1 LSARKPKQSTALID
15 QQPLVITKSGEA
27 MAVLQDVIWFEKN
40 QDTMALLKI
49 LALGNVQIAKKQVTP
64 AAIAFAKVRRL
75 KHLQKP

>member
-1 LSARKPKQSTALID
+1 
-15 QQPLVITKSGEA
+15 